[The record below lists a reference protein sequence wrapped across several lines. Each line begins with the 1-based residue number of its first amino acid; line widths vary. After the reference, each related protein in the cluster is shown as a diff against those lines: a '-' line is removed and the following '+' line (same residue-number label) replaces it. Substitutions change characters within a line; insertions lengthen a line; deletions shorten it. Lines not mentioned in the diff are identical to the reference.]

1 MSVHPVSD
9 QPGDGHDQTGGL
21 EQGPIVAQM
30 RTRRAEIDAA
40 LVDPVVLADPSQ
52 VRRLSRE
59 RARLSRVLSHADAV
73 SALVEDTEAAAELAV
88 EDQSFA
94 VEHDRLAAELARGR
108 DQLTELLA
116 PSDPLDDEDALLE
129 IHSGEGGEESAL
141 FAADLLRMYQ
151 RYAESLGWRVEVLDS
166 QPTDLGGL
174 RSVTVGVRGTTERPA
189 YGTLKYEAGVHRV
202 QRIPV
207 TESQGRVHTSAVGV
221 LVMPDVDAA
230 QVDLDPSDIRVDV
243 FRSSGPGGQGVNTT
257 DSAVRLTH
265 IPTGIVVS
273 CQNERS
279 QLQNKEQAMR
289 MLRANLMALA
299 AEEAADESTRMRRD
313 QVRSVDRSARI
324 RTYNFPESRITD
336 HRVGYKSHRLEEI
349 LGGDLEELESALHAD
364 EISRRV
370 AAAARR
376 SR

>member
-1 MSVHPVSD
+1 MV
-9 QPGDGHDQTGGL
+9 GL
-21 EQGPIVAQM
+21 EQDDVVAAM
-30 RTRRAEIDAA
+30 RARREEIDAA
-40 LVDPVVLADPSQ
+40 LVRSEVLTDPSE

-59 RARLSRVLSHADAV
+59 RARLSRVLSHADTV
-73 SALVEDTEAAAELAV
+73 VALAADTQAAAELAA
-88 EDQSFA
+88 EDDAFGA
-94 VEHDRLAAELARGR
+94 EHDRLASELARGR
-108 DQLTELLA
+108 EQLTELLA

-151 RYAESLGWRVEVLDS
+151 HYADSLGWRVEVLDA

-174 RSVTVGVRGTTERPA
+174 RSATVGVRGTTERPA

-230 QVDLDPSDIRVDV
+230 QVDLDPADIRVDV

-265 IPTGIVVS
+265 LPTGIVVS

-299 AEEAADESTRMRRD
+299 AEEAADENTRMRRD

-324 RTYNFPESRITD
+324 RTYNFPENRLTD
-336 HRVGYKSHRLEEI
+336 HRIGYKSHRLDEI
-349 LGGDLEELESALHAD
+349 LDGGLEDLETALHDD
-364 EISRRV
+364 EVARRV
-370 AAAARR
+370 AAASRARR
-376 SR
+376 

>member
-1 MSVHPVSD
+1 MAEHEVVD
-9 QPGDGHDQTGGL
+9 
-21 EQGPIVAQM
+21 QM
-30 RTRRAEIDAA
+30 RTRRSEIDSA
-40 LVDPVVLADPSQ
+40 LSTPSVIADPSA

-73 SALVEDTEAAAELAV
+73 SALADDTAAAAELAA
-88 EDQSFA
+88 EDDSFA
-94 VEHDRLAAELARGR
+94 AEHDRLAADLARGR
-108 DQLTELLA
+108 AELTELLI
-116 PSDPLDDEDALLE
+116 PSDPIDDEDALLE

-151 RYAESLGWRVEVLDS
+151 HYGESLGWRLEILDA
-166 QPTDLGGL
+166 QLTDLGGY
-174 RSVTVGVRGTTERPA
+174 RSVTVAVRGTADRPA
-189 YGTLKYEAGVHRV
+189 YGTLKFEAGVHRV

-221 LVMPDVDAA
+221 LVMPDVDAG
-230 QVDLDPSDIRVDV
+230 QVDLDPADIRVDV

-289 MLRANLMALA
+289 LLRANLMALA
-299 AEEAADESTRMRRD
+299 AEEAADESTRMRRE

-324 RTYNFPESRITD
+324 RTYNFPENRLTD
-336 HRVGYKSHRLEEI
+336 HRIGFKSHRLDEI
-349 LGGDLEELESALHAD
+349 LNGRLDELEAALHAD
-364 EISRRV
+364 EISRRM
-370 AAAARR
+370 AAVGRENR
-376 SR
+376 

>member
-1 MSVHPVSD
+1 
-9 QPGDGHDQTGGL
+9 
-21 EQGPIVAQM
+21 M
-30 RTRRAEIDAA
+30 RTRRTEIDAA
-40 LVDPVVLADPSQ
+40 LVDPAILADPSQ

-73 SALVEDTEAAAELAV
+73 SALAEDTEAAAELAA

-94 VEHDRLAAELARGR
+94 AEHDRLAAELVRGR

-299 AEEAADESTRMRRD
+299 AEEAADENTRMRRD

-336 HRVGYKSHRLEEI
+336 HRIGYKSHRLEEI
-349 LGGDLEELESALHAD
+349 LGGDLEELETALHAD
-364 EISRRV
+364 EVSRRV
-370 AAAARR
+370 AAAGRVGR
-376 SR
+376 

>member
-1 MSVHPVSD
+1 MA
-9 QPGDGHDQTGGL
+9 GL
-21 EQGPIVAQM
+21 EQDDVVAAM
-30 RTRRAEIDAA
+30 RARREEIDAA
-40 LVDPVVLADPSQ
+40 LVRSEVLTDPSE

-73 SALVEDTEAAAELAV
+73 TALAADTQAAAELAA
-88 EDQSFA
+88 EDDAFSA
-94 VEHDRLAAELARGR
+94 EHDRLAADLARGR
-108 DQLTELLA
+108 EQLTELLA

-151 RYAESLGWRVEVLDS
+151 HYADSLGWRVEVLDS

-174 RSVTVGVRGTTERPA
+174 RSATVGVRGTTERPA

-230 QVDLDPSDIRVDV
+230 QVDLDPGDIRVDV

-265 IPTGIVVS
+265 LPTGIVVS

-299 AEEAADESTRMRRD
+299 AEEAADENTRMRRD

-324 RTYNFPESRITD
+324 RTYNFPENRLTD
-336 HRVGYKSHRLEEI
+336 HRIGYKSHRLDQI
-349 LGGDLEELESALHAD
+349 LDGELEDLETALHDD
-364 EISRRV
+364 EVARRV
-370 AAAARR
+370 AAASRARR
-376 SR
+376 